1 MIKRKRYL
9 DLSADER
16 RTERPAEA
24 ITPETQ
30 APTKETINCSLQFF
44 NREIKEGEMLSG
56 PIILNDL
63 LHLTKV
69 SGRSKFK
76 WSAVKRCQDC
86 LTRTKSFFGKKP
98 AGNGDMWLC
107 EGALFNFITHHAIR
121 AWHPLIISI
130 FYLEHHHRGN
140 RYECDEEI
148 KSAVEA

>member
-1 MIKRKRYL
+1 MEKQTGTNSLELKCVLRVRLVGDWSLSWGYDADEGGKVFVGCRCKDFRSVRKRAHAAIVRTQSRCKICQPWRFDEIKKSIL
-9 DLSADER
+9 DER

-69 SGRSKFK
+69 SGRLVPINMS
-76 WSAVKRCQDC
+76 
-86 LTRTKSFFGKKP
+86 P
-98 AGNGDMWLC
+98 
-107 EGALFNFITHHAIR
+107 I
-121 AWHPLIISI
+121 
-130 FYLEHHHRGN
+130 
-140 RYECDEEI
+140 
-148 KSAVEA
+148 